1 MFCQDSRVC
10 YLVSSFVE
18 YRDGHFV
25 AYVKQKQNVTWMK
38 CDDSVVTCLEGGVSS
53 IWPRLIFLEKM
64 RRQPPLRAVESSSQ
78 VKFLSRL
85 PELLESVVTGSG
97 RCGWERRVSARVERS
112 ATESQT
118 GVKIDAA
125 SVRRAVKRLK
135 KRRLEVRKNRKDTRG
150 KRQPRKDRQ
159 DMRKNRKY
167 TRGKRQPRK
176 DREDIFFSLS
186 HQSLFLSCDHHCLSH
201 QLALDQLSF
210 LCQVSFCQ
218 LSFLWLLATAG
229 ALFVAGARLVAGALL
244 VDPGFLGSGM
254 GAAGVVGVADVG
266 AADLGV
272 AGVVVFAG
280 VDAAGVVGVAVCA
293 ADLGVA
299 GMVAAGVVVF
309 AGVDAAGV
317 VGVAVLD
324 AADAAGGYCGLAFGG
339 CGKPRFAFAFG
350 SSFATSG
357 FVAAFLELE

>member
-1 MFCQDSRVC
+1 M
-10 YLVSSFVE
+10 
-18 YRDGHFV
+18 
-25 AYVKQKQNVTWMK
+25 
-38 CDDSVVTCLEGGVSS
+38 
-53 IWPRLIFLEKM
+53 
-64 RRQPPLRAVESSSQ
+64 
-78 VKFLSRL
+78 
-85 PELLESVVTGSG
+85 
-97 RCGWERRVSARVERS
+97 
-112 ATESQT
+112 
-118 GVKIDAA
+118 
-125 SVRRAVKRLK
+125 
-135 KRRLEVRKNRKDTRG
+135 
-150 KRQPRKDRQ
+150 
-159 DMRKNRKY
+159 
-167 TRGKRQPRK
+167 
-176 DREDIFFSLS
+176 
-186 HQSLFLSCDHHCLSH
+186 
-201 QLALDQLSF
+201 
-210 LCQVSFCQ
+210 
-218 LSFLWLLATAG
+218 
-229 ALFVAGARLVAGALL
+229 AGARLVAGALL

-299 GMVAAGVVVF
+299 GVVAAGVVVF

-357 FVAAFLELE
+357 FVAALCGVGVVGIAFDSIFAAGFEVPAPSMPSLSKSSKSSSTSASILSLSSWVSSALGGFFAPFSASFVGLFFASSFFEPFSSSFSFVGLSFTSFSVAFSGSLSFTSGSVIFASLEPMAHGW